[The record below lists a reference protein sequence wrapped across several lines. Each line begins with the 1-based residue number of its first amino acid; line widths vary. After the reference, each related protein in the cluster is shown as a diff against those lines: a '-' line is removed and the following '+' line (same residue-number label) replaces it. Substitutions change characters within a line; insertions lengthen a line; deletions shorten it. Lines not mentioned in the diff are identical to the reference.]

1 MNNKK
6 YALITGST
14 GGIGEAIAMELS
26 KDYNLVLHCNKNLE
40 NLEKLKNE
48 LNDIC
53 DVKVV
58 FGNLSDFNKCK
69 EIVKQLRLENLD
81 IEVLINNA
89 GITKD
94 NLILRMK
101 PEDFKEVLEVN
112 LYSAFYMSKLLVKDM
127 MKRKSGKIINI
138 SSISGIRG
146 NIAQTNY
153 SASKAALIGF
163 TKSLA
168 KEMASRNILVNAVAP
183 GFIDTEMT
191 QKLSDTIKD
200 EILKD
205 IPLNRVGKAIEVA
218 NLVRFLASENSSY
231 ITGEVISVDGGLGI

>member
-6 YALITGST
+6 YALITGAT

-40 NLEKLKNE
+40 NLEKLKNK

-58 FGNLSDFNKCK
+58 SGNLSDFNKCE